1 MKTLVRLFVAGIAV
15 VAVLQLVRPSIPA
28 KPATAEIQA
37 PPQVIRILEKDCY
50 SCHSDQ
56 RRLAWFDEIVPAYWL
71 VRHDIL
77 TAREHL
83 NFSTIGSKPAPA
95 QKAAL
100 YEAVNMIQL
109 GAMPLPQFLALHP
122 GARVTPEE
130 LATLKTYLA
139 PWKPVPEQPANT
151 AGGPNAN
158 SASGPGETSAP
169 VSLTAVQ
176 PEPNG
181 FPFDSDFENW
191 KPISTTDRG
200 DNGTFRFILGN
211 DIAVQA
217 AQSGNISP
225 WPDDARFAKIAWQQQ
240 PGPDGLIHPGK
251 FVQVELMVK
260 GAERYKDTDGWGWG
274 RWRGLDLKPYGSTA
288 GFVNECTGCHM
299 PVRGNDYVYTLPMT
313 AAKTTGAKSISAE
326 VVNNHAAAL
335 PSTLPYQ
342 PLGWNAITMYV
353 DPKTLT
359 TATLYGDADAIHAIH
374 PRDNPTLTTYPASA
388 VLALVTWAQRDDPH
402 WFGARIPDV
411 PLSVEFVQVGVA
423 GQITSYRRFAGT
435 GLVEEHAD
443 ATAAAQRG
451 SFIVSLPPAR
461 LP

>member
-15 VAVLQLVRPSIPA
+15 VAVLQFVRPSIPA
-28 KPATAEIQA
+28 KPAAAEIQA
-37 PPQVIRILEKDCY
+37 PPQVIGILEKDCY

-83 NFSTIGSKPAPA
+83 NFSSIGSKPAPA

-100 YEAVNMIQL
+100 YESVNTIQL

-122 GARVTPEE
+122 AARVAPEE
-130 LATLKTYLA
+130 LATLKAYLA
-139 PWKPVPEQPANT
+139 PWTPVSEQPATT
-151 AGGPNAN
+151 ASGSPNAN
-158 SASGPGETSAP
+158 AATAPSEASAP
-169 VSLTAVQ
+169 VSLATVE

-211 DIAVQA
+211 DVAVQA
-217 AQSGNISP
+217 AQSGNILP
-225 WPDDARFAKIAWQQQ
+225 WPDGARFAKIAWQQQ
-240 PGPDGLIHPGK
+240 PGTDGLIHPGK

-274 RWRGLDLKPYGSTA
+274 RWRGLDLKPYGGTA

-299 PVRGNDYVYTLPMT
+299 PVRSNDYVYTLPI
-313 AAKTTGAKSISAE
+313 TGAKITRAE

-342 PLGWNAITMYV
+342 PLAWNAITMYV

-359 TATLYGDADAIHAIH
+359 TATLYGNVDAIRVVH
-374 PRDNPTLTTYPASA
+374 PRDNPSIATYPANA

-423 GQITSYRRFAGT
+423 GEIASYRRFAGT
-435 GLVEEHAD
+435 GLSEENLDPAL
-443 ATAAAQRG
+443 AAQRG
-451 SFIVSLPPAR
+451 RFIVSLPPAH